1 QPGLTPQAPGAFAV
15 DHQALGPAQRVR
27 FAPAPPRMFA
37 GDLPQPVG
45 QHPISRPGAHRPTL
59 HRPGLPGNPAGPPF
73 RHPEP
78 LPQHRHGPAAA
89 VRAQKFPREISLS
102 MSISRACSATIF
114 FNRAFSRSSSFNRLA
129 SSDFMPPYWFCQR
142 CQVASEISRCLEPLS
157 GSVAESSPADEG
169 CGEVEESV
177 VDVGA
182 AFPSDGQAT
191 ELVEQG
197 EGLFDDPASRGDL
210 VAGSSSWDVAGD
222 ATLPQFL
229 VDAGVVVALVRDQG
243 LDAVAR
249 RAGASAQ
256 WLDAVEEFGQQ

>member
-1 QPGLTPQAPGAFAV
+1 NRRRHRTGSRGCAPGGPVAHF
-15 DHQALGPAQRVR
+15 DHRSSL
-27 FAPAPPRMFA
+27 
-37 GDLPQPVG
+37 
-45 QHPISRPGAHRPTL
+45 
-59 HRPGLPGNPAGPPF
+59 
-73 RHPEP
+73 
-78 LPQHRHGPAAA
+78 
-89 VRAQKFPREISLS
+89 RAQSG
-102 MSISRACSATIF
+102 
-114 FNRAFSRSSSFNRLA
+114 
-129 SSDFMPPYWFCQR
+129 
-142 CQVASEISRCLEPLS
+142 LEPLS

-177 VDVGA
+177 VDVGT

-243 LDAVAR
+243 LDAVA
-249 RAGASAQ
+249 
-256 WLDAVEEFGQQ
+256 